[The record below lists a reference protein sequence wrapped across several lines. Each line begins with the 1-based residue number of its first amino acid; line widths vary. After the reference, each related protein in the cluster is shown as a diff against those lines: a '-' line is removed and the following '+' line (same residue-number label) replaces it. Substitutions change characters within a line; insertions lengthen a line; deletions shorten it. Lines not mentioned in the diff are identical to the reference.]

1 MISKRLSSQVRR
13 IIHRLKERVANRPH
27 ARAVAGTASTNVAIT
42 LLGSAAGLLF
52 ARVLGPTYRGDLAV
66 ILQWPA
72 TIGTLASVGIT
83 ESTCYFV
90 ARRPIEARS
99 IMWTATAA
107 ALLTGL
113 VLAIAGPWIASVI
126 GRNDQVVEPLT
137 WIFALSPL
145 YIAGGVWLSTLQATS
160 IRHWNVSR
168 LSQPLIYF
176 FGAVV
181 LWWVGALTLVGAVVV
196 FAASLV
202 IQSLYLLIRSRH
214 EVGSFSRP
222 QARWLGPLYGYGTKV
237 FLTTVPRLVNWN
249 LDLLLLSIW
258 PGVTAAKLGNYVV
271 AVSLSSLVSPVAQA
285 FGSIAFPRIA
295 RAHEESDRQRIERLS
310 LIGTGVSSGL
320 IITAVCVAAPVVVPV
335 LLGHGY
341 HSSIVALWILAPG
354 AIFLAMNQTLTAILQ
369 GRGRPLVAS
378 VAEGIGAICTV
389 LLLTLL
395 IPHFGINGAAAAST
409 MAYGITMSY
418 LLWERHR
425 TRVSLIHDESR

>member
-1 MISKRLSSQVRR
+1 
-13 IIHRLKERVANRPH
+13 
-27 ARAVAGTASTNVAIT
+27 
-42 LLGSAAGLLF
+42 
-52 ARVLGPTYRGDLAV
+52 
-66 ILQWPA
+66 
-72 TIGTLASVGIT
+72 
-83 ESTCYFV
+83 
-90 ARRPIEARS
+90 
-99 IMWTATAA
+99 MWTATAA